1 MTKCFHIKRYRG
13 YLFSWEDL
21 KGCQSHTNVNTR
33 SMLITK
39 AWITCKFHLTQLNW
53 KTGPSALPLCCGLQM
68 SLLLTFIINK
78 YLQLELQWWQN
89 GSSNLTGTPWVT
101 IFIKLTIPPN
111 DLSNVQL
118 YNLRHKYSTTNG
130 GRHHVRSSLAPT
142 KTLLSEISFITT
154 INISCE
160 GQSQEA

>member
-1 MTKCFHIKRYRG
+1 MAKCFHIRKYRG

-89 GSSNLTGTPWVT
+89 GSSNLITGTPWVT
-101 IFIKLTIPPN
+101 IFIKLTIPPKWSFKCST
-111 DLSNVQL
+111 LQSSSQIFHYKWRKASCAIIFGSNKNPTL
-118 YNLRHKYSTTNG
+118 RNLFY
-130 GRHHVRSSLAPT
+130 HHH
-142 KTLLSEISFITT
+142 
-154 INISCE
+154 
-160 GQSQEA
+160 